1 MRLDLIIP
9 QVKPGGVPKEQGNSQ
24 QESLNMVKNEPMAY
38 GEIVS
43 NSTRCPRSKPFPVPH
58 EWYQPGDLI
67 IGGIVSQNCYVFF
80 DVFFK
85 EHPSQNL
92 FDISSMVPKFYQH
105 VLALA
110 FAVKEVNENPNILP
124 NITLGFHIY
133 DSYYDAR
140 MTYRTTLDLL
150 FKMRTFVP
158 NYKCDT
164 QKTLISTIGGLGH
177 DTTFHMA
184 DTLGLYKIPQF
195 AYGSFPPVESDA
207 SNVPSFYRMVPNEAH
222 QFVGIIRLLKHFGWT
237 WIGLFAMNDNS
248 GEHFLQTLEPL
259 LSQNGI
265 CSAFTQR
272 IPEQL
277 HIDNV
282 YEMHDIASNM
292 YVQIRD
298 NKVTTFIVYGESLA
312 ITALR
317 TIIFLSDPTN
327 KENTSFI
334 KVWIFTAQTD
344 FISMGFLKFWN
355 VLLFQGAISF
365 TIHSQN
371 LLAFQEFLQS
381 IKPPWTQRDGF
392 FKKFWEQAFDCVF
405 PKLDAPMEVNGMC
418 TGEERLQNLP
428 RTLFEMSMTGHSYS
442 IYNGV
447 YTVAHALQNI
457 YSPRS
462 KQRTLGR
469 SKRLKFQDLKP
480 WQYRIAYVGLCQ
492 ATMPPDRLRQTESS
506 FRGNS
511 LELRCSMSQVRSG
524 TSQLHPVLHDIS
536 FNNSAGE
543 IVSFTDQRE
552 MGGGFDIMNTV
563 TFPNR
568 SFLRVK
574 VGWVD
579 SDAVDGKEFII
590 HEDKIM
596 WHNGFNQYDCV
607 PCPEGKISDQND
619 MDDCFRCPENQYPN
633 KKKNGCISKTLSF
646 LSYEEPLGVSLA
658 FVAVSFSLVT
668 TLVLGTFI
676 QHKDTP
682 IVKANNRDLTYILLI
697 TLLLCFLSSLL
708 FIGHPGKVTCLLRQP
723 TFGIVFSVAVCC
735 VLAKT
740 ITVVVAFMATK
751 PGSSMR
757 KWVGKR
763 LTNSVVLFSSF
774 IQVIICIGWLIT
786 FPPFPAL
793 DMLSLTEETIVQ
805 CNEGSVTLFYCVLGY
820 MGLLAIASFI
830 VAFAARKLPDSFNE
844 AKFITFSMLLFCSVW
859 LSFVPTY
866 LSTKGK
872 SMVVVEIFSI
882 LSSSAGL
889 LGCIF
894 APKCYIIVLRPE
906 LNNREQ
912 LIRKKM

>member
-1 MRLDLIIP
+1 
-9 QVKPGGVPKEQGNSQ
+9 
-24 QESLNMVKNEPMAY
+24 MV
-38 GEIVS
+38 
-43 NSTRCPRSKPFPVPH
+43 T
-58 EWYQPGDLI
+58 
-67 IGGIVSQNCYVFF
+67 
-80 DVFFK
+80 
-85 EHPSQNL
+85 
-92 FDISSMVPKFYQH
+92 KFYQH
-105 VLALA
+105 ILALA

-195 AYGSFPPVESDA
+195 AYGSFPAVESDTSQA
-207 SNVPSFYRMVPNEAH
+207 PSFYRMVPNEAQ
-222 QFVGIIRLLKHFGWT
+222 QFLGIIRLLKHFGWT
-237 WIGLFAMNDNS
+237 WIGLLALNDNS

-259 LSQNGI
+259 LFQNGI
-265 CSAFTQR
+265 CSAFTHK
-272 IPEQL
+272 IPKQL

-282 YEMHDIASNM
+282 DEMHDIALNM

-312 ITALR
+312 IIALR
-317 TIIFLSDPTN
+317 AIIFVPDPTN
-327 KENTSFI
+327 KKNTSFK

-344 FISMGFLKFWN
+344 FISMGLLKVWN
-355 VLLFQGAISF
+355 VLLFQGSLSF

-371 LLAFQEFLQS
+371 LPAFKEFLHN
-381 IKPPWTQRDGF
+381 IKPSWTQGDGF
-392 FKKFWEQAFDCVF
+392 IKGFWEQAFDCILPNF
-405 PKLDAPMEVNGMC
+405 DAPMEVHGMC
-418 TGEERLQNLP
+418 SGEERLQSLP
-428 RTLFEMSMTGHSYS
+428 RSLFEMGMTGHSYS

-447 YTVAHALQNI
+447 YAVAHALQNI
-457 YSPRS
+457 HSPRS
-462 KQRTLGR
+462 KQRAMGK
-469 SKRLKFQDLKP
+469 SERLKLQDLEP
-480 WQYRIAYVGLCQ
+480 WQ
-492 ATMPPDRLRQTESS
+492 
-506 FRGNS
+506 
-511 LELRCSMSQVRSG
+511 
-524 TSQLHPVLHDIS
+524 LHLILHDIS

-568 SFLRVK
+568 SFLQVK

-590 HEDKIM
+590 HEDMIM
-596 WHNGFNQYDCV
+596 WHNDFNQYDCT
-607 PCPEGKISDQND
+607 PCPEGKISNQND
-619 MDDCFRCPENQYPN
+619 MADCFRCPDDQYPN
-633 KKKNGCISKTLSF
+633 KKKNRCISKTISF
-646 LSYEEPLGVSLA
+646 LSYEEPLGIGLA
-658 FVAVSFSLVT
+658 SVALPFSLIT
-668 TLVLGTFI
+668 ALVLGTFI
-676 QHKDTP
+676 QHRDTP
-682 IVKANNRDLTYILLI
+682 IVKANNRDLTYALLI
-697 TLLLCFLSSLL
+697 ALLLCFLSSFL
-708 FIGHPGKVTCLLRQP
+708 FIGRPGEVTCLLRQP
-723 TFGIVFSVAVCC
+723 TFGIVFSVAVSC

-740 ITVVVAFMATK
+740 ITVVAAFMATK

-757 KWVGKR
+757 KWVGKQM
-763 LTNSVVLFSSF
+763 TNSVVLSCSLF
-774 IQVIICIGWLIT
+774 QVIICSGWLMT
-786 FPPFPAL
+786 SPPFPAL
-793 DMLSLTEETIVQ
+793 DMHSVMEETIVQ
-805 CNEGSVTLFYCVLGY
+805 CNEGSVTMFYCVLGY

-859 LSFVPTY
+859 LSFFPTY

-872 SMVVVEIFSI
+872 YMVVVEIFSI

-906 LNNREQ
+906 LNKKEQ
-912 LIRKKM
+912 MIRKKM

>member
-1 MRLDLIIP
+1 
-9 QVKPGGVPKEQGNSQ
+9 
-24 QESLNMVKNEPMAY
+24 
-38 GEIVS
+38 
-43 NSTRCPRSKPFPVPH
+43 
-58 EWYQPGDLI
+58 
-67 IGGIVSQNCYVFF
+67 
-80 DVFFK
+80 
-85 EHPSQNL
+85 
-92 FDISSMVPKFYQH
+92 
-105 VLALA
+105 
-110 FAVKEVNENPNILP
+110 
-124 NITLGFHIY
+124 
-133 DSYYDAR
+133 
-140 MTYRTTLDLL
+140 
-150 FKMRTFVP
+150 
-158 NYKCDT
+158 
-164 QKTLISTIGGLGH
+164 
-177 DTTFHMA
+177 
-184 DTLGLYKIPQF
+184 
-195 AYGSFPPVESDA
+195 
-207 SNVPSFYRMVPNEAH
+207 MVPNEAH
-222 QFVGIIRLLKHFGWT
+222 QFVGIIRLLKHFGWM
-237 WIGLFAMNDNS
+237 WIGLLAQNDNS
-248 GEHFLQTLEPL
+248 GEHFLQILEPL
-259 LSQNGI
+259 LSENGI

-272 IPEQL
+272 IPKQL

-282 YEMHDIASNM
+282 DEMHDIALNM

-298 NKVTTFIVYGESLA
+298 NTATTFIVYGESLA
-312 ITALR
+312 IIALR
-317 TIIFLSDPTN
+317 AIIFVPDPTN
-327 KENTSFI
+327 KENTPFI
-334 KVWIFTAQTD
+334 KVWIFTPQTD
-344 FISMGFLKFWN
+344 FISMGLLKFWN
-355 VLLFQGAISF
+355 VLLFQGSLSF

-405 PKLDAPMEVNGMC
+405 PNLDAPTEVNGMC

-428 RTLFEMSMTGHSYS
+428 RSLFEMSMTGHSYS

-457 YSPRS
+457 YSLTS
-462 KQRTLGR
+462 KQRAMGR
-469 SKRLKFQDLKP
+469 SKRFKLQDLEP
-480 WQYRIAYVGLCQ
+480 W
-492 ATMPPDRLRQTESS
+492 
-506 FRGNS
+506 
-511 LELRCSMSQVRSG
+511 
-524 TSQLHPVLHDIS
+524 QLHPVLYDIS

-596 WHNGFNQYDCV
+596 WHNGFNQVMPISVCNDYCRPGNQKKRKEGQKFCCYDCV
-607 PCPEGKISDQND
+607 PCPEGKISNQND
-619 MDDCFRCPENQYPN
+619 MDDCFRCTENQYPN
-633 KKKNGCISKTLSF
+633 KKKNGCIPKTLSF

-658 FVAVSFSLVT
+658 FIAVSFSLVT

-763 LTNSVVLFSSF
+763 LTNSIVLFSSF

>member
-1 MRLDLIIP
+1 
-9 QVKPGGVPKEQGNSQ
+9 
-24 QESLNMVKNEPMAY
+24 
-38 GEIVS
+38 
-43 NSTRCPRSKPFPVPH
+43 
-58 EWYQPGDLI
+58 
-67 IGGIVSQNCYVFF
+67 
-80 DVFFK
+80 
-85 EHPSQNL
+85 
-92 FDISSMVPKFYQH
+92 
-105 VLALA
+105 
-110 FAVKEVNENPNILP
+110 
-124 NITLGFHIY
+124 
-133 DSYYDAR
+133 
-140 MTYRTTLDLL
+140 
-150 FKMRTFVP
+150 
-158 NYKCDT
+158 
-164 QKTLISTIGGLGH
+164 
-177 DTTFHMA
+177 
-184 DTLGLYKIPQF
+184 
-195 AYGSFPPVESDA
+195 
-207 SNVPSFYRMVPNEAH
+207 MVPNEAH

-282 YEMHDIASNM
+282 DEMHDIALNM
-292 YVQIRD
+292 YVGIRD

-344 FISMGFLKFWN
+344 FISMGFLKFWD

-371 LLAFQEFLQS
+371 LPVFQEFLQS

-405 PKLDAPMEVNGMC
+405 PNLDAPAEASGMC

-480 WQYRIAYVGLCQ
+480 W
-492 ATMPPDRLRQTESS
+492 
-506 FRGNS
+506 
-511 LELRCSMSQVRSG
+511 
-524 TSQLHPVLHDIS
+524 QLHPVLHDIS

-590 HEDKIM
+590 HEDKIR
-596 WHNGFNQYDCV
+596 WHNGFNQVIPISVCNDYCRPGNQKKRKEGQKFCCYDCV

-633 KKKNGCISKTLSF
+633 KKKNGCIPKTLSF

-658 FVAVSFSLVT
+658 FIAVSFSLVT

-763 LTNSVVLFSSF
+763 LTNSIVLFCSL
-774 IQVIICIGWLIT
+774 IQVIICTGWLMT
-786 FPPFPAL
+786 SPPFPAL
-793 DMLSLTEETIVQ
+793 DMHSLTEETIVQ

>member
-1 MRLDLIIP
+1 MLFQITP
-9 QVKPGGVPKEQGNSQ
+9 VSNS
-24 QESLNMVKNEPMAY
+24 
-38 GEIVS
+38 S
-43 NSTRCPRSKPFPVPH
+43 NSTRCPRNNPFPIPH

-80 DVFFK
+80 DVLFK

-92 FDISSMVPKFYQH
+92 FDVSSVVTKFYQH

-140 MTYRTTLDLL
+140 MTYRTILDLL

-164 QKTLISTIGGLGH
+164 KKTLISIIGGLGH

-195 AYGSFPPVESDA
+195 AYGSFPPAESDA
-207 SNVPSFYRMVPNEAH
+207 SQVPSFYRMVPNEAH
-222 QFVGIIRLLKHFGWT
+222 QFLGIIRLLKHFGWT
-237 WIGLFAMNDNS
+237 WVGVLALNDNS
-248 GEHFLQTLEPL
+248 GEHFLQILEPL
-259 LSQNGI
+259 LSENGI

-272 IPEQL
+272 IPKQL
-277 HIDNV
+277 HVDNV
-282 YEMHDIASNM
+282 DEMHGIALNM
-292 YVQIRD
+292 YVRIRD

-317 TIIFLSDPTN
+317 TIIFLSDPPN
-327 KENTSFI
+327 KKNTPFI

-344 FISMGFLKFWN
+344 FVSMGFLKFWN

-381 IKPPWTQRDGF
+381 IKPPWSERDGF

-405 PKLDAPMEVNGMC
+405 PNLDASAEVNDMC

-428 RTLFEMSMTGHSYS
+428 RSLFEMSMTGHSYS

-457 YSPRS
+457 YSTRS
-462 KQRTLGR
+462 KQKAMSR
-469 SKRLKFQDLKP
+469 SKRLKLQDLEP
-480 WQYRIAYVGLCQ
+480 W
-492 ATMPPDRLRQTESS
+492 
-506 FRGNS
+506 
-511 LELRCSMSQVRSG
+511 
-524 TSQLHPVLHDIS
+524 QLHPVLHDIS

-579 SDAVDGKEFII
+579 SDAEDGKELII

-596 WHNGFNQYDCV
+596 WHNGFNQVIPISVCNDYCRPGHQKKRKEGQKFCCYDCV
-607 PCPEGKISDQND
+607 PCPEGKISNQND
-619 MDDCFRCPENQYPN
+619 MDDCFRCPEDQYPN
-633 KKKNGCISKTLSF
+633 KKKNGCIPKTISF

-658 FVAVSFSLVT
+658 LVALSFSLNT
-668 TLVLGTFI
+668 ALVLRTFI

-697 TLLLCFLSSLL
+697 ALLLCFLSSLL
-708 FIGHPGKVTCLLRQP
+708 FLGKPGKVTCLLRQP
-723 TFGIVFSVAVCC
+723 TFGIVFSLAVSC

-740 ITVVVAFMATK
+740 ITVVAAFMATK

-763 LTNSVVLFSSF
+763 LTNSIVLFCSL
-774 IQVIICIGWLIT
+774 IQVITCTVWLIT
-786 FPPFPAL
+786 SPPFPSL
-793 DMLSLTEETIVQ
+793 DMYSVMEETIVQ

-859 LSFVPTY
+859 LSFIPTY

-894 APKCYIIVLRPE
+894 APKCYTILLKPE
-906 LNNREQ
+906 LNHREQ
-912 LIRKKM
+912 IMRKN